1 MEKQISTLYRGYT
14 IDLLIKP
21 SESDW
26 MEGRLRYAASWVIF
40 PPDVL
45 ARPIESL
52 TATARSRFLT
62 RDAALTYAEQT
73 ARKFI
78 DDCFASG
85 HGE

>member
-52 TATARSRFLT
+52 TARSRFLT

>member
-1 MEKQISTLYRGYT
+1 MEKQISTSYRGYT
-14 IDLLIKP
+14 IDLLVKP

-26 MEGRLRYAASWVIF
+26 TEGRLRYAASWVIF

-45 ARPIESL
+45 VRPIESL
-52 TATARSRFLT
+52 TAQSRFLT

-78 DDCFASG
+78 DDCFAAG
-85 HGE
+85 RGE